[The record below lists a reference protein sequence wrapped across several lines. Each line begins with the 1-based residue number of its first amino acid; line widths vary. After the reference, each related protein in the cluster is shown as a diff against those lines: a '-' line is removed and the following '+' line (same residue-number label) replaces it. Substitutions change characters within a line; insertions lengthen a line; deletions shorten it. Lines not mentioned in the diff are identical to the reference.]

1 MEYVFSYENRKILIY
16 SAGNNIYYNVIFG
29 NKITQIKA
37 VSKDYHMGLCCMKY
51 KNDIYC
57 TYITVARELVWQN
70 MTEDE
75 RLILFADVNDLWN
88 MENLKSVEI
97 NDMPAL
103 MFQAQNPVTKEGEIR
118 CIFPN
123 EDKKIYSLVNDKKGI
138 CGYEIVGDKEKIFV
152 CYTTNETKDKR
163 IFMVTGEKNNI
174 TLKEYVLS
182 DLDYVAL
189 LRDRCIQIEEKF
201 NSEKEKIKKEYDAK
215 TERDMKY
222 IEENYRR
229 QYEELEKLTKDIQ
242 NEGKRWR
249 EMYYKAVAAS
259 PKRQKQLDI
268 NQKKS

>member
-37 VSKDYHMGLCCMKY
+37 VSKDYHMGLCCMEY

-88 MENLKSVEI
+88 MENLRSVEI
-97 NDMPAL
+97 NNMPAI

-123 EDKKIYSLVNDKKGI
+123 EDKKIYSLVNDKNGI
-138 CGYEIVGDKEKIFV
+138 LEYEIAGDKGRLFV

-163 IFMVTGEKNNI
+163 IFMLTGEKNNI
-174 TLKEYVLS
+174 TLKEYILA
-182 DLDYVAL
+182 DLDYVAKL
-189 LRDRCIQIEEKF
+189 ESNL
-201 NSEKEKIKKEYDAK
+201 
-215 TERDMKY
+215 KY
-222 IEENYRR
+222 TEENYRK

-242 NEGKRWR
+242 NEGKKWR
-249 EMYYKAVAAS
+249 EMYYKVVAAS
-259 PKRQKQLDI
+259 QKRQK
-268 NQKKS
+268 